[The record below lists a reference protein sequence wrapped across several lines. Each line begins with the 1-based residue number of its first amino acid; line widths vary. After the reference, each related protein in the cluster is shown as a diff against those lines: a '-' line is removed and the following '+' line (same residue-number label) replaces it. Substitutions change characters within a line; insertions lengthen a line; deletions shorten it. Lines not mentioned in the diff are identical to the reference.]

1 MQAEQSRSKKLA
13 DQVLD
18 RLLAMIEAREVEP
31 GGLLPSERQLMQRF
45 DVGRPAVREAL
56 QWLASMGMVQI
67 RHGGRARLNRLR
79 PEQLLGHLDAAVR
92 HLLATDPSNREH
104 MREARLMFESGMV
117 RLAAAHAAAG
127 DLQALCEALAA
138 QTRAAEDAALFMQ
151 CDIAFHVA
159 IARVSRNPV
168 LTAVCE
174 ALLEWLFSSSPRL
187 LRVPNA
193 EELTLAEHFSILA
206 AIEAHD
212 PEAAAF
218 AMRAHLTRANPRYA
232 QLTGPDATPL

>member
-1 MQAEQSRSKKLA
+1 MPADQSRSKKLA

-18 RLLAMIEAREVEP
+18 RLFAMIEAREVEP

-56 QWLASMGMVQI
+56 QSLANMGMVQI
-67 RHGGRARLNRLR
+67 RHGGRARLNRLQ
-79 PEQLLGHLDAAVR
+79 PEQLLGRLDAAVR

-117 RLAAAHAAAG
+117 RLAAARAAAG
-127 DLQALCEALAA
+127 DLQALREALTA
-138 QTRAAEDAALFMQ
+138 QTRAAEDAALFVQ

-168 LTAVCE
+168 FIAVCE
-174 ALLEWLFSSSPRL
+174 ALLEWLFASSPRL
-187 LRVPNA
+187 LHVPNA
-193 EELTLAEHFSILA
+193 KELTLAEHASILS

-218 AMRAHLTRANPRYA
+218 AMRAHLTRVNPLYVQPA
-232 QLTGPDATPL
+232 SPDATAS